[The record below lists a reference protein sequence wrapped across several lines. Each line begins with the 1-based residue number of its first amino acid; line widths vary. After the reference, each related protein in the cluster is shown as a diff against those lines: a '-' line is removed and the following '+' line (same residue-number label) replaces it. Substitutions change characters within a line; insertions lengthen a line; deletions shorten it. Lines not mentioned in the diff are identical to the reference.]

1 MADPDD
7 PFLTRWSRRK
17 RTASDDANTPDEPAS
32 KDPPPAGGSRP
43 GEDTTPET
51 AMSPEQAEI
60 VAQLPDIDSLED
72 GSDFTVFLQDGVP
85 EALRRRA
92 LRKLWRLNPVYANL
106 DGLNDYDEDFTLAT
120 SALTAVKTIY
130 KVGKGMISEEDEEP
144 KPSAPETPVE
154 PIPVA
159 DSEEPPVD
167 EESEEEESADKE
179 SADAESADEP
189 LIVSKADQDALESPA
204 EAELTVGP
212 KPPSAPSGRSAS
224 ERRWGAFRRG

>member
-17 RTASDDANTPDEPAS
+17 RTATDDAKTPDEPAS
-32 KDPPPAGGSRP
+32 KDSPPE
-43 GEDTTPET
+43 EDSHLAEDGTPET
-51 AMSPEQAEI
+51 AMSPEEAEI

-120 SALTAVKTIY
+120 SALTAVKTVY
-130 KVGKGMISEEDEEP
+130 KVGKGMISEEDDEP
-144 KPSAPETPVE
+144 KPSTPETPVE
-154 PIPVA
+154 PTPVA
-159 DSEEPPVD
+159 DSEEPPADDESGD
-167 EESEEEESADKE
+167 EESVEE
-179 SADAESADEP
+179 P
-189 LIVSKADQDALESPA
+189 PILTKADQDAMESTTDA
-204 EAELTVGP
+204 ESAVGP
-212 KPPSAPSGRSAS
+212 SPSSAPSGRSAA
-224 ERRWGAFRRG
+224 ERRWGAFRRE

>member
-17 RTASDDANTPDEPAS
+17 RTATDDANTPDEPAS
-32 KDPPPAGGSRP
+32 KDAPPA
-43 GEDTTPET
+43 EDSHLAEDGTPET
-51 AMSPEQAEI
+51 AMSPEEAEI

-120 SALTAVKTIY
+120 SALTAVKTVY

-154 PIPVA
+154 PTPVA
-159 DSEEPPVD
+159 DSEEPPVGEESAD
-167 EESEEEESADKE
+167 EESEEEPPNVAKTDL
-179 SADAESADEP
+179 DAP
-189 LIVSKADQDALESPA
+189 ESPA
-204 EAELTVGP
+204 EAESTVEP
-212 KPPSAPSGRSAS
+212 NPSSAPSGRSAAD
-224 ERRWGAFRRG
+224 RRWGAFRRG